1 MVNDYELWPL
11 RALSCISYFA
21 VTARQI
27 VELFHLVFVRALF
40 ANLSDKSLLAVKG
53 GINLRFYFQSVRFSE
68 DLDLDVV
75 TMSKAALEN
84 RVDRLLASPTV
95 TSPLK
100 ARGIVIQDISKPK
113 QTNTVQRWKL
123 EVASPSASIRDRTK
137 IEFSRRD
144 TVDSAALERVDAQI
158 ANAYQ
163 IPVFLANH
171 YRCEEAVRQKIHAL
185 AERAEP
191 QPRDVF
197 DLHVLLARTDAPKKL
212 DEEAAAWIDRALA
225 NAADL
230 TYDQYVALVI
240 AYLDPEQAE
249 IYASRD
255 AWQSMQLD
263 VIARLEAFK

>member
-1 MVNDYELWPL
+1 M
-11 RALSCISYFA
+11 
-21 VTARQI
+21 TARQI

-40 ANLSDKSLLAVKG
+40 ANLSDKSLLALKG
-53 GINLRFYFQSVRFSE
+53 GINLRFYFQSIRFSE

-100 ARGIVIQDISKPK
+100 ARGVVIQDISKPK

-123 EVASPSASIRDRTK
+123 EVASASASIRDRTK

-144 TVDSAALERVDAQI
+144 SVDAAALDRVDAQI

-171 YRCEEAVRQKIHAL
+171 YRCAAAMRQKIHAL

-197 DLHVLLARTDAPKKL
+197 DLHVLLARTDAPKTL
-212 DEEAAAWIDRALA
+212 DAEAAAWLDAAVA
-225 NAADL
+225 NASGL
-230 TYDQYVALVI
+230 TYDQYVSLVV

-255 AWQSMQLD
+255 AWESMQLD

>member
-1 MVNDYELWPL
+1 M
-11 RALSCISYFA
+11 
-21 VTARQI
+21 TARQI

-53 GINLRFYFQSVRFSE
+53 GINLRFYFQSIRLSE
-68 DLDLDVV
+68 DLDLDVF

-100 ARGIVIQDISKPK
+100 ARGVVIQDISKPK

-123 EVASPSASIRDRTK
+123 EVASTSTSIRDRTK
-137 IEFSRRD
+137 IEFSRRNMVE
-144 TVDSAALERVDAQI
+144 TPALDRVDPQI

-171 YRCEEAVRQKIHAL
+171 YRCGEAVRQKIHAL
-185 AERAEP
+185 AKRAEP

-212 DEEAAAWIDRALA
+212 DEQAAQWIEAAVTHASE
-225 NAADL
+225 L

-240 AYLDPEQAE
+240 AFLDPEQAE
-249 IYASRD
+249 LYASRD
-255 AWQSMQLD
+255 AWESMQLD
-263 VIARLEAFK
+263 VIARLEALQ

>member
-1 MVNDYELWPL
+1 M
-11 RALSCISYFA
+11 
-21 VTARQI
+21 TARQI
-27 VELFHLVFVRALF
+27 VELFHLVFMRALF
-40 ANLSDKSLLAVKG
+40 ANLSDKNLLSVKG
-53 GINLRFYFQSVRFSE
+53 GINLRFYFQSIRFSE

-75 TMSKAALEN
+75 MMSKVALEN
-84 RVDRLLASPTV
+84 RVDRLLASPMV
-95 TSPLK
+95 TAPLK
-100 ARGIVIQDISKPK
+100 ARGIAIHDISKPK

-137 IEFSRRD
+137 IEFSRRAA
-144 TVDSAALERVDAQI
+144 VGSAALERIDAQI

-171 YRCEEAVRQKIHAL
+171 YRCDAAVRQKIHAL

-197 DLHVLLARTDAPKKL
+197 DLHLLLARTDAPKKL
-212 DEEAAAWIDRALA
+212 DEEAIGWVDAAVA

-240 AYLDPEQAE
+240 AYLDPEQADV
-249 IYASRD
+249 YASRD
-255 AWQSMQLD
+255 AWESMQLD
-263 VIARLEAFK
+263 VIARLEAYQ